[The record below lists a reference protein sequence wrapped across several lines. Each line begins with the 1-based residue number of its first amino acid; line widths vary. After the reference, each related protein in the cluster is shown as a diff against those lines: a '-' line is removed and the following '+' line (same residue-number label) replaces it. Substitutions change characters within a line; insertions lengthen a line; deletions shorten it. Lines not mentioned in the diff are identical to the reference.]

1 MKKKKKKIEDTIASM
16 SEEYKEMN
24 KAIYRKIEEHLKVM
38 GESMGDGEK
47 LWEIK
52 DIQNVIS

>member
-1 MKKKKKKIEDTIASM
+1 M

-24 KAIYRKIEEHLKVM
+24 KAVYRKIEEHLKVM

-52 DIQNVIS
+52 DIQNAIL